1 MCPQVC
7 AKYTHG
13 GTAKGSFEANF
24 HSKYVQTSWPQPP
37 PFVRNIKIT
46 DRQISRHDGCGV
58 ISLDNEKLME
68 LTEKIGT
75 FDLKVVFT
83 EEGTGTQEEVSWKGS
98 LVDLPFKLDV
108 SGSPSFT
115 IGGLPYTG
123 EISVVHHNGAPIRNE
138 PINVCVALFKVNN
151 NVQQCTIYNDT
162 PGDQ

>member
-1 MCPQVC
+1 M
-7 AKYTHG
+7 
-13 GTAKGSFEANF
+13 
-24 HSKYVQTSWPQPP
+24 
-37 PFVRNIKIT
+37 
-46 DRQISRHDGCGV
+46 

-108 SGSPSFT
+108 SGPTSFT

-123 EISVVHHNGAPIRNE
+123 EISVVHHGGAPMKYE
-138 PINVCVALFKVNN
+138 PINVCVSLYRVKNKLELFQRQGRILNMS
-151 NVQQCTIYNDT
+151 
-162 PGDQ
+162 